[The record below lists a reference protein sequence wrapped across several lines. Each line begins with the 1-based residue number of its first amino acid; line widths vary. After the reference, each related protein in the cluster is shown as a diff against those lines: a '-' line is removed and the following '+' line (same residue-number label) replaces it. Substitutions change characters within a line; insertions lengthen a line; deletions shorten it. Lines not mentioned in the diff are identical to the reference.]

1 MARFAERWLGQT
13 WLAKLKN
20 HVGQTD
26 TGLAELALVVGQE
39 AGLAKVTRWMGK
51 TRMERY
57 AVRGLGKEV

>member
-1 MARFAERWLGQT
+1 MARFADGWLGQT

-39 AGLAKVTRWMGK
+39 AGLAKVTRRMGK